1 MVKKRYIIAGGVFI
15 LLIFLPIIYRAVY
28 SGQSD
33 IAAGNGCASGNC
45 SVFKPEEEKNIQE
58 KSGLDQS
65 AIELVP
71 KTPEEEDE
79 KVLISKADIA
89 DMPPVEAYLV
99 IREEFFKIKSL
110 DDLVLFSEIYGSR
123 KNKISVDS
131 LKSIGGIIEDDF
143 IISMIVSSVPSEISS
158 TEIISLSDEECVIKI
173 FSETKD
179 EGEVKMVFESG
190 SWKLDYEEWG
200 E

>member
-28 SGQSD
+28 SSHPD
-33 IAAGNGCASGNC
+33 IAARNGCASGNC
-45 SVFKPEEEKNIQE
+45 SALKPEEEKNTQE
-58 KSGLDQS
+58 ESGLDQS

-71 KTPEEEDE
+71 KTSEEEDE
-79 KVLISKADIA
+79 KVSIFKTDIA
-89 DMPPVEAYLV
+89 GMPPVESYLA

-123 KNKISVDS
+123 KNKISADS
-131 LKSIGGIIEDDF
+131 LKSVGGIIEDDF

-158 TEIISLSDEECVIKI
+158 TEIISLSDEECVIKVV
-173 FSETKD
+173 SETKE
-179 EGEVKMVFESG
+179 EGEVKMVFEEG
-190 SWKLDYEEWG
+190 AWKLDYEEWR